1 MSSGSQDEGI
11 VSISDLRRG
20 GGYVG
25 VASVVLNV
33 LALAL
38 PLALLQVYDRIIPN
52 SSIGTLLLLL
62 AGVAGAIFLE
72 STLRVARA
80 EIISWIGVQYEHK
93 SACNSFTR
101 IMNTPAD
108 ELERVGAGELIERLG
123 GLPTVREVFAENWTL
138 VVCDLPFVLLFLGGI
153 AYLAGWLVL
162 APTLVLA
169 AFIGFT
175 LAGKA
180 KAEKAIADFNQ
191 VRDRRQNFSI
201 EVIQGVHSVKALAM
215 EAQMIQRYARLQA
228 AVAQNSHRVVSVNA
242 ESMGIAGIF
251 SQLLTLS
258 VVVFGGLMVVD
269 NALTVGGLSAC
280 TLLAGRA
287 LQPIQKAVGL
297 YTRWRQ
303 AVMMRDRFETI
314 FALPQECQPASPVTS
329 PLVGKVELKDVH
341 FRPVPDEDPIFAG
354 LELTVEPGERI
365 AIGGENGAGKS
376 TLLRLIHG
384 SIAPHQGSV
393 LLDGVPVGE
402 YDRDHLLRHDG
413 VALIPQRG
421 ELLRGTI
428 LENLT
433 MFRAERRKEALRLA
447 GLLGLDDVI
456 YRLANGYHTRVGDG
470 GSDILPRGVIQ
481 RVAVVRSLVSR
492 PRVLLFDE
500 ANAAMDGPGDERL
513 RNYFE
518 TLSRDVTLIMITL
531 RPSLQRLADRMYR
544 IEKGVLV
551 PAVAAAPQPVAAA
564 PAEQA
569 PVAETPAARPP
580 IAVVPAPKPAPA
592 PRAVLAARAAAAP
605 AAGRA
610 PASSLVPAP
619 GFVAVS
625 ESGPAADVAPAEG
638 VVPAAGFVKV
648 SA

>member
-1 MSSGSQDEGI
+1 MTHKHGNHDEGI
-11 VSISDLRRG
+11 VSISDLRKG
-20 GGYVG
+20 GGYVAT
-25 VASVVLNV
+25 ASIVLNV

-52 SSIGTLLLLL
+52 SSMGTLLLLL
-62 AGVAGAIFLE
+62 AGVAGAVFLE

-93 SACNSFTR
+93 SACNAFSR
-101 IMNTPAD
+101 IMNAPAD
-108 ELERVGAGELIERLG
+108 ELEKIGPGELIERLG
-123 GLPTVREVFAENWTL
+123 GLPTVREIFAENWTL

-153 AYLAGWLVL
+153 AYLAGWLVV
-162 APTLVLA
+162 APSAVLV
-169 AFIGFT
+169 AFVIVT
-175 LAGKA
+175 MAGKA
-180 KAEKAIADFNQ
+180 RSEKALADFNQ

-201 EVIQGVHSVKALAM
+201 EVIHGVHSVKALAM

-228 AVAQNSHRVVSVNA
+228 AVAQHSHQVVHINA
-242 ESMGIAGIF
+242 NALGMAGVF

-303 AVMMRDRFETI
+303 ALMMRDRFETI
-314 FALPQECQPASPVTS
+314 FTLPGEPRPAAPVIQP
-329 PLVGKVELKDVH
+329 LKGKIELKDVH
-341 FRPVPDEDPIFAG
+341 FNAG
-354 LELTVEPGERI
+354 PEAEPLFTGLNLSVEPGERI
-365 AIGGENGAGKS
+365 AIGGENGGGKS

-384 SIAPHQGSV
+384 SIAPHQGQV
-393 LLDGVPVGE
+393 LLDGIAVGDF
-402 YDRDHLLRHDG
+402 DRDHLLRQDG
-413 VALIPQRG
+413 VAFIPQRG

-433 MFRAERRKEALRLA
+433 MFRADRRKDALRLA
-447 GLLGLDDVI
+447 SVLGLDDVI

-470 GSDILPRGVIQ
+470 SSDILPRGVIQ

-492 PRVLLFDE
+492 PRILLFDE

-513 RNYFE
+513 RQYFE
-518 TLSRDVTLIMITL
+518 SMSRDTSLIMITL

-544 IEKGVLV
+544 IDQGRLVEAAVPVAPPQPAAPLPAQV
-551 PAVAAAPQPVAAA
+551 PA
-564 PAEQA
+564 
-569 PVAETPAARPP
+569 
-580 IAVVPAPKPAPA
+580 
-592 PRAVLAARAAAAP
+592 
-605 AAGRA
+605 
-610 PASSLVPAP
+610 
-619 GFVAVS
+619 
-625 ESGPAADVAPAEG
+625 
-638 VVPAAGFVKV
+638 
-648 SA
+648 